1 MPFHLQRF
9 DYLYHW
15 CQKQQ
20 LKMFQRLFFSYNWG
34 SLVLFQSIYLCNF
47 QVTSYNPQLS
57 LPSSLPFFSLSL
69 NDVLSF
75 FLSWNPFS
83 FVAFYLYHRI
93 NLTFSLHG
101 INNFCDNS
109 LSLPFFLFLFCSFPL
124 SLSSHLSI
132 ILSSS
137 LPVSI
142 SSYLFSFSFPLCLSS
157 HLSIFPSSSLPAFLS
172 LSLSL
177 SFSIILSAAK
187 AIVLFFQPVFNSV
200 PVQC

>member
-1 MPFHLQRF
+1 MPLHLQWLQ
-9 DYLYHW
+9 YLYHR

-57 LPSSLPFFSLSL
+57 LSSYLFPSSFLFSLYV

-75 FLSWNPFS
+75 FLSWAPFS

-109 LSLPFFLFLFCSFPL
+109 FSLPFFLFLFCSFPL
-124 SLSSHLSI
+124 SLSSHPSI
-132 ILSSS
+132 FLSSS

-142 SSYLFSFSFPLCLSS
+142 SSYLFSFSCPLCLSS
-157 HLSIFPSSSLPAFLS
+157 HLSIFPSSSLPVFLS
-172 LSLSL
+172 LTL
-177 SFSIILSAAK
+177 SF
-187 AIVLFFQPVFNSV
+187 FFYYTFCS
-200 PVQC
+200 